1 MEVTMWSTT
10 DFRKGLKLEIDGE
23 PFVIVD
29 FQHVKPGK
37 GGAFVR
43 TRIKSMT
50 SGRVLDKTYRSG
62 EKVDKADM
70 ETCDVQFLYMEGE
83 TYIFMNTSSYEQ
95 IPMNPDQ
102 LGDATKYLKDSMV
115 VELLLHN
122 GNPLSVDLPTFVELE
137 VTKAEPGM
145 KGDTASGAQKPV
157 FLETGLQV
165 NVPLFINEGDVLK
178 IDTRTATYAEKVNK

>member
-95 IPMNPDQ
+95 ISMNPDQ